1 MPRPV
6 DWRQVL
12 AFRLRRQHL
21 ALACPAASLERAEHV
36 ARIYRPA
43 AWVWATVLK
52 GGRAAGIW
60 SSKRAG
66 TTFSVEVEE
75 FSPLARAD
83 RAAVE
88 EEVRGMASFLGL
100 KTSLSF
106 TGG

>member
-1 MPRPV
+1 MVP
-6 DWRQVL
+6 
-12 AFRLRRQHL
+12 
-21 ALACPAASLERAEHV
+21 AEHA